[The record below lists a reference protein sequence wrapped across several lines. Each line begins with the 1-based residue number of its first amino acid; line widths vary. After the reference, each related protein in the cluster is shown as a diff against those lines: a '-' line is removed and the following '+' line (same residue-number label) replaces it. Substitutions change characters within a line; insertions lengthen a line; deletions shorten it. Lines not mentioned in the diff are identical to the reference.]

1 MIIISNNFQSV
12 WVMVN
17 VTQATTTLAVTMM
30 VETAVFQKLTLE
42 IALILVESDSS
53 STEDQIVT

>member
-1 MIIISNNFQSV
+1 
-12 WVMVN
+12 MVN

>member
-1 MIIISNNFQSV
+1 MIIISNFQSV

-30 VETAVFQKLTLE
+30 VEIAVFQKLTLE

>member
-1 MIIISNNFQSV
+1 MIIISNFQSV